1 MKRYRIHSFVPP
13 TILEWTN
20 RYHFSRGRSRSYL
33 GSQAC
38 YAYFA
43 AYNWGKT
50 WCSMEELLTSP
61 DHTKGDEYRSQFKID
76 AYMPRT
82 YLRWLD
88 TMDSKATSLLDD
100 YSPDYIEELKN
111 KFGNRLYM
119 VRERSMHLKRAII
132 ILYKLSLVWPDIL
145 WIDLES
151 VRPSGYEWAVHNFQ
165 NIDYTLAY
173 SNKIAKM
180 IDVDFSKPPKIQL
193 VEY

>member
-1 MKRYRIHSFVPP
+1 
-13 TILEWTN
+13 
-20 RYHFSRGRSRSYL
+20 
-33 GSQAC
+33 
-38 YAYFA
+38 
-43 AYNWGKT
+43 
-50 WCSMEELLTSP
+50 
-61 DHTKGDEYRSQFKID
+61 
-76 AYMPRT
+76 
-82 YLRWLD
+82 
-88 TMDSKATSLLDD
+88 MDSKATSLLDD